1 LFSRSGCPHCA
12 AASRFLDALRAR
24 RPALEVVVHDVV
36 RDPAARERLERLAR
50 ERAVTPVGVP
60 SFLVCGE
67 LLVGFAGPD
76 TTGRRLAALVGAGD
90 AEPQVPDAIDL
101 PLLGRLE
108 LRRVGL
114 LAFTVAVGLVD
125 GINPCAMWVLL
136 FLLSILVNV
145 RDRRRMVLVAGTFVG
160 VSGVA
165 YFLFMAAW
173 LSLFLVIGLSR
184 VSQLVLGTVALGVGA
199 LNVKDFFALGRGL
212 SLRIPERAR
221 PGIYARVRGIV
232 QADDLRAALAGAF
245 VLAVLVNAV
254 ELLCT
259 AGLPAV
265 YTRILTLQEL
275 PTWQYYAY
283 LALYNVAYVL
293 DDSLVVA
300 AVVLSFGRHKLE
312 DREAR
317 WLKLCSGCVMLLLGF
332 LLLVRPGWLLG

>member
-1 LFSRSGCPHCA
+1 
-12 AASRFLDALRAR
+12 
-24 RPALEVVVHDVV
+24 
-36 RDPAARERLERLAR
+36 
-50 ERAVTPVGVP
+50 
-60 SFLVCGE
+60 
-67 LLVGFAGPD
+67 
-76 TTGRRLAALVGAGD
+76 
-90 AEPQVPDAIDL
+90 
-101 PLLGRLE
+101 
-108 LRRVGL
+108 
-114 LAFTVAVGLVD
+114 
-125 GINPCAMWVLL
+125 
-136 FLLSILVNV
+136 
-145 RDRRRMVLVAGTFVG
+145 
-160 VSGVA
+160 
-165 YFLFMAAW
+165 
-173 LSLFLVIGLSR
+173 
-184 VSQLVLGTVALGVGA
+184 
-199 LNVKDFFALGRGL
+199 
-212 SLRIPERAR
+212 
-221 PGIYARVRGIV
+221 VRGIV